1 MPRTFI
7 FTMRFTLLAAVFV
20 LLFSV
25 SFSPVVHAQRF
36 RPIATANPCS
46 AFVEGQGLYI
56 IGGVTKKKDNFVSQ
70 AFVLDLSVSWN
81 TSDPIFKEL
90 PNGPGT
96 QSTSCT
102 MFNNEED
109 LLVLSKATGY
119 IYNVK
124 SNSWTVMHDNNF
136 GDTSKTSA
144 ATDLDSGMIY
154 ITNGAMNFTG
164 DEVVLALDMKTKTSS
179 TIPLSSMRIEMF
191 EDLYV
196 TYFTSMAWCAYLRS
210 FLLTMNDNDKL
221 FTFTPS
227 KASGPSGGWGVLS
240 KTMGFLDHPSCFS
253 PAYGG
258 SKMVYFGEI
267 GLRILDVAT
276 QTWKE
281 APRLGLQLV
290 SASCAVSGDQF
301 IIWGGQLGVFH
312 AFSARGLTVDDDIR
326 VSNKTHVY
334 NMKTEKWTSR
344 YVAPPARPIT
354 TSTHASEASQTP
366 SPHAPLTTTP
376 SLSDASLSDKTLV
389 NIIVIVIGAMMTII
403 LTIIFVYLGL
413 TKRGSLDTQSEKSSA
428 SRPLSEHPHVIV
440 EDSTTNRNVQ
450 EGAVAVLM
458 APQHPHTVVEKEFDV
473 E

>member
-1 MPRTFI
+1 MG
-7 FTMRFTLLAAVFV
+7 FTLHAAAFA

-25 SFSPVVHAQRF
+25 SFSLVVHAQRF
-36 RPIATANPCS
+36 RPIATADPCS
-46 AFVEGQGLYI
+46 AYVEGQGLYV
-56 IGGVTKKKDNFVSQ
+56 IGGVTKKYNNFTSQ

-90 PNGPGT
+90 PNGPWT

-109 LLVLSKATGY
+109 LFVLSKATGY

-136 GDTSKTSA
+136 VDIPDTSV
-144 ATDLDSGMIY
+144 ATDLESGMVY

-179 TIPLSSMRIEMF
+179 TIPFSPMRIKMF
-191 EDLYV
+191 ENLNV
-196 TYFTSMAWCAYLRS
+196 VYFTSMAWCAYLRS
-210 FLLTMNDNDKL
+210 FLLNMKDNNKVY
-221 FTFTPS
+221 TFTPRE
-227 KASGPSGGWGVLS
+227 ASGPSGGWGALNE
-240 KTMGFLDHPSCFS
+240 TTGFLDPSSCFS

-258 SKMVYFGEI
+258 SKMVYFGEK

-276 QTWKE
+276 QTWKV
-281 APRLGLQLV
+281 APRLGVQLTR
-290 SASCAVSGDQF
+290 ASCAVSGDQF
-301 IIWGGQLGVFH
+301 IIWGGQLDLVY
-312 AFSARGLTVDDDIR
+312 AISARSLSLDNDIR
-326 VSNKTHVY
+326 VSNMTYVY

-366 SPHAPLTTTP
+366 SPHAPLTTTTP
-376 SLSDASLSDKTLV
+376 GHSDASLSDKKLV
-389 NIIVIVIGAMMTII
+389 NIIIIVIGAMMTII

-413 TKRGSLDTQSEKSSA
+413 TKRGSLDTRSEKSSA
-428 SRPLSEHPHVIV
+428 SRPLSEHPHAIV

-458 APQHPHTVVEKEFDV
+458 APQHPHTIVEKEFDV